1 MQPNH
6 TYSQYL
12 EDRFRM
18 FLVLQN
24 FYAGRS
30 LKWSV
35 QDWKEICS
43 SIEAYQLVSPC
54 QKIANSIDL
63 LQGIQEEEVLSL
75 EYDFNRLFV
84 GPDKLLASPY
94 ESSYR
99 NPEKT
104 LMQRETLQVRE
115 FYSWVGLEVANKGI
129 EPDDHLALELEFIC
143 YLLATHAEEGFPVE
157 YQEFL
162 EKHLLVWYKQHCE
175 CIHNHSENPIC
186 QAMAYLLEGVLEQ
199 EQERL
204 LPMRK
209 KGNEADE

>member
-6 TYSQYL
+6 TYNQYL
-12 EDRFRM
+12 EECFRIFM
-18 FLVLQN
+18 ILQN

-35 QDWKEICS
+35 HDWKGICS
-43 SIEAYQLVSPC
+43 SIEAYHMLSPS
-54 QKIANSIDL
+54 QKVWKCIDL
-63 LQGIQEEEVLSL
+63 LQGIQEEDALQM

-94 ESSYR
+94 ESTYR

-115 FYSWVGLEVANKGI
+115 FYAQAGVEVANKGM

-143 YLLATHAEEGFPVE
+143 YLLATHAEEGFPDQ
-157 YQEFL
+157 YKEFL
-162 EKHLLVWYKQHCE
+162 EKHLLVWYKEFCE
-175 CIHNHSENPIC
+175 NIHKYAENRIC
-186 QAMAYLLEGVLEQ
+186 RAMAYLLEGVLEH

-204 LPMRK
+204 FYR
-209 KGNEADE
+209 